1 MKWGAKA
8 GRHTAGDR
16 QTLAA
21 VPRRKGCAVGLLLLV
36 LLIVAVMAVGPVAAT
51 PPTPTPDATAI
62 IPTPYPLPSVLV
74 PWAYFPLVARDGK
87 LQ

>member
-1 MKWGAKA
+1 MKWGAQV
-8 GRHTAGDR
+8 GHRTAGDK

-21 VPRRKGCAVGLLLLV
+21 PPRRKGCAVGLLLLV
-36 LLIVAVMAVGPVAAT
+36 LLIATLVAVGAVTAT
-51 PPTPTPDATAI
+51 PPTPTPDATVI
-62 IPTPYPLPSVLV
+62 VPTPYPLPSVLV